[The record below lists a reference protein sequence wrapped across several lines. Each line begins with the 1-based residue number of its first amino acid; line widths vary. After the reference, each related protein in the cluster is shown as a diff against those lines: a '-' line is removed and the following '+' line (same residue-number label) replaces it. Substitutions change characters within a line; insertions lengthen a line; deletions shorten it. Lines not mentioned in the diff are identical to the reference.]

1 MALSSGDS
9 DEAISLPIMPMLDI
23 FSILVTFLLMSY
35 SSDPISHD
43 PNPALTLPDSITT
56 VSLDE
61 VPAVVVSKHEILVND
76 NKILSIADGVD
87 KADTTQGAIYPLFQE
102 LVKLNTTNSNYA
114 DSSDKN
120 DSNKVS
126 TLTLE
131 MDREHKFELMR
142 MVMLS
147 AQQAK
152 FVTFKLVVSKEKKAR
167 PS

>member
-9 DEAISLPIMPMLDI
+9 NEAISLPIMPMLDI

-76 NKILSIADGVD
+76 NKILSIAGGVE
-87 KADTTQGAIYPLFQE
+87 KADRTQGAIYPLFQE
-102 LVKLNTTNSNYA
+102 LVKLNTTNSNYS
-114 DSSDKN
+114 DSPSKN
-120 DSNKVS
+120 DSKVS

-131 MDREHKFELMR
+131 MDRDHKFELMR

-152 FVTFKLVVSKEKKAR
+152 FVTFKLVVSKEKPR

>member
-1 MALSSGDS
+1 MALSGDS
-9 DEAISLPIMPMLDI
+9 NEAISLPIMPMLDI

-76 NKILSIADGVD
+76 NKVLSITDGIDD
-87 KADTTQGAIYPLFQE
+87 KDTTQGAIYPLYQE
-102 LVKLNTTNSNYA
+102 LVKLNTTNSNYSDA
-114 DSSDKN
+114 QAKDDS
-120 DSNKVS
+120 KVS

-152 FVTFKLVVSKEKKAR
+152 FVTFKLVVSKEKAR
-167 PS
+167 SS

>member
-9 DEAISLPIMPMLDI
+9 NEAISLPIMPMLDI

-43 PNPALTLPDSITT
+43 PNPALTLPDSMTT

-61 VPAVVVSKHEILVND
+61 VPAVIVSKHEILVND
-76 NKILSIADGVD
+76 NKILSIANGVD

-102 LVKLNTTNSNYA
+102 LVKLNTTNSNYS
-114 DSSDKN
+114 DSSSKN
-120 DSNKVS
+120 DSKVS